1 MFDGMVYGGETWI
14 SAGPDHLVEEL
25 LQAKRAVMC
34 SAPRGYEK
42 MYAAVIARV
51 QTASPAKRAI
61 FRWAVSIGTRFSQA
75 QNPGPVLKA
84 QRRLADRLVLAGLR
98 KQLTGGRMRFFIS
111 GGGAPAR
118 KNEEIF
124 LGGCAPRPQRWGA
137 TPRKY
142 PGGSQPLSKHSL
154 ITP

>member
-25 LQAKRAVMC
+25 QQVKPTVMC
-34 SAPRGYEK
+34 SAPRVYEK

-61 FRWAVSIGTRFSQA
+61 FRWAVSIGTRLSQA
-75 QNPGPVLKA
+75 ENPGPVLKA

-98 KQLTGGRMRFFIS
+98 KQLTGGRLRLFITR
-111 GGGAPAR
+111 GGGPVA
-118 KNEEIF
+118 K
-124 LGGCAPRPQRWGA
+124 
-137 TPRKY
+137 
-142 PGGSQPLSKHSL
+142 
-154 ITP
+154 

>member
-25 LQAKRAVMC
+25 QQVKPTVMC
-34 SAPRGYEK
+34 SAPRVYEK

-61 FRWAVSIGTRFSQA
+61 FRWAVRIGTRFSQA

-84 QRRLADRLVLAGLR
+84 RRRLADRLVLTGLR
-98 KQLTGGRMRFFIS
+98 KQLTGGRVRLFFS
-111 GGGAPAR
+111 GGGGLAR
-118 KNEEIF
+118 N
-124 LGGCAPRPQRWGA
+124 
-137 TPRKY
+137 TPEVFFVL
-142 PGGSQPLSKHSL
+142 PEPL
-154 ITP
+154 

>member
-1 MFDGMVYGGETWI
+1 
-14 SAGPDHLVEEL
+14 
-25 LQAKRAVMC
+25 MC
-34 SAPRGYEK
+34 SAPRVYEK

-98 KQLTGGRMRFFIS
+98 KQLTGGRMRVFIS
-111 GGGAPAR
+111 GGARPGPNNQEYFWAGGAPR
-118 KNEEIF
+118 TTR
-124 LGGCAPRPQRWGA
+124 GRA
-137 TPRKY
+137 T
-142 PGGSQPLSKHSL
+142 QETSL
-154 ITP
+154 V